1 MPVSYIQTEES
12 FLFEEML
19 RLEYALMTQ
28 YIQLCHVVGDAEF
41 LKTAACRLGAH
52 SGIYI
57 HHSDICDT
65 CALPKEFDN
74 VVRSVLL
81 TLYPEAQF

>member
-1 MPVSYIQTEES
+1 MPISYIQTEES

-41 LKTAACRLGAH
+41 LKTMLDQTIT
-52 SGIYI
+52 SYFEVK
-57 HHSDICDT
+57 
-65 CALPKEFDN
+65 KEIEN
-74 VVRSVLL
+74 RSPVKN
-81 TLYPEAQF
+81 

>member
-41 LKTAACRLGAH
+41 LKTMLDQKIT
-52 SGIYI
+52 SYFEVK
-57 HHSDICDT
+57 
-65 CALPKEFDN
+65 KEIEN
-74 VVRSVLL
+74 RSPVKN
-81 TLYPEAQF
+81 

>member
-19 RLEYALMTQ
+19 RLEYALTTQ

-41 LKTAACRLGAH
+41 LKTMLDQTIT
-52 SGIYI
+52 SYFEVK
-57 HHSDICDT
+57 
-65 CALPKEFDN
+65 KEIEN
-74 VVRSVLL
+74 RSPVKN
-81 TLYPEAQF
+81 

>member
-41 LKTAACRLGAH
+41 LKTMLDQTIT
-52 SGIYI
+52 SYFEVK
-57 HHSDICDT
+57 
-65 CALPKEFDN
+65 KEIEN
-74 VVRSVLL
+74 RSPVKN
-81 TLYPEAQF
+81 